1 MLAIFN
7 TERFGCPRS
16 TTLIYLSPPDF
27 FLQEMDCD
35 LNDMG
40 DDTTKEKLE
49 EDMKTRDEKARNWK
63 SEDFFFAILGIAI
76 WQRFQ

>member
-1 MLAIFN
+1 
-7 TERFGCPRS
+7 
-16 TTLIYLSPPDF
+16 
-27 FLQEMDCD
+27 MDCD
-35 LNDMG
+35 VNDMG